1 MKVNANK
8 SIEIRPIQS
17 KDELEAVYEIL
28 DQCFPVGKA
37 YFQSRND
44 HNTSYRYETTWV
56 AIVDGVI
63 ASTIQV
69 FPYPCRIG
77 NTTVRVGGIG
87 SVATLPEYRGRGLC
101 QQILECLTDWMKQQQ
116 YDLSLLFAVITPFY
130 EKYGWNIV
138 PEANYELNIK
148 KIPENLPSRS
158 EYKII
163 PFDQTQHLLEAAE
176 IYHQFNHNRTLTCE
190 RSLTYWQDMLK
201 WQGWKSSIWRVAIKD
216 RKVVAYGRM
225 SKESSD
231 GHMHLE
237 ELCYSPGEEASVV
250 PLFQALSKV
259 SASVQW
265 IQAKLLPDHVLFANF
280 QQWGA
285 ERKDFPYAMWKIIQ
299 LPETL
304 KKLQPVLEQ
313 RLQQHAISDFRLAV
327 ACREQSALIVF
338 DRNQLSISS
347 EYDSHQ
353 ETTAVIQQA
362 DWVQC
367 MLHGFHL
374 SLPIQ
379 LRPGSAQQLT
389 KKEIDSIFT
398 ALFPVQQSIFYLSDK
413 F

>member
-28 DQCFPVGKA
+28 DHCFPVGKA

-56 AIVDGVI
+56 AIVDGLI

-77 NTTVRVGGIG
+77 NITAQVGGIG
-87 SVATLPEYRGRGLC
+87 SVATLPEYRGRGLG
-101 QQILECLTDWMKQQQ
+101 QQILERLTDWMKQQQ

-138 PEANYELNIK
+138 PEVNYELNIK
-148 KIPENLPSRS
+148 KIPENLPFHS

-201 WQGWKSSIWRVAIKD
+201 WQGWESSIWRVAIKD

-231 GHMHLE
+231 GQMHLE
-237 ELCYSPGEEASVV
+237 ELCYIPGEEASVV
-250 PLFQALSKV
+250 PLFQALSKG

-265 IQAKLLPDHVLFANF
+265 INAKLLPDHVLFAYF
-280 QQWGA
+280 RQWGA

-304 KKLQPVLEQ
+304 NKLHPLLEQ
-313 RLQQHAISDFRLAV
+313 RLQQYAIPNFRLAI
-327 ACREQSALIVF
+327 ACKDQSALIVF
-338 DRNQLSISS
+338 DQNQLSIFS
-347 EYDSHQ
+347 EFDSHQ
-353 ETTAVIQQA
+353 ETIAAFQQA
-362 DWVQC
+362 DWVHC
-367 MLHGFHL
+367 LLHGFHPT
-374 SLPIQ
+374 LPFQ
-379 LRPGSAQQLT
+379 LQAGPAQRLT
-389 KKEIDSIFT
+389 KEEITSIFT